1 MAYVS
6 KVDVVESVKG
16 LDIDEA
22 AAAAAIRKIR
32 KMPALEINDLGDRA
46 RALEFDSEDAVTD
59 PDSYMSCAMTVAV
72 LLVNTDFAGTS
83 QEAPPEPVAET
94 PAETAEPVAAP
105 VAETVGPFV
114 VEEPVAEVA
123 EAEKPAPS
131 GRRTRRQARQA
142 EAVEPEVAS
151 V

>member
-32 KMPALEINDLGDRA
+32 KMPALEINNLGDRA

-94 PAETAEPVAAP
+94 PAETAEPVA
-105 VAETVGPFV
+105 
-114 VEEPVAEVA
+114 EVA